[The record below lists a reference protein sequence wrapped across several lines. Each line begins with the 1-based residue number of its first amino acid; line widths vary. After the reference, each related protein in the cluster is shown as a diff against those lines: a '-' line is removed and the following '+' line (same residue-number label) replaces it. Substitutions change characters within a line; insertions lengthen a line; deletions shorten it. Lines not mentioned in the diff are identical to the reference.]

1 MYKYLKDI
9 FVIGKSMKNGTVNSH
24 KLINWLQ
31 DMFRDKPCFIVR
43 LLIEKILFQDHQI
56 PEEDVNP
63 RDFFFYG
70 LKL

>member
-1 MYKYLKDI
+1 MG
-9 FVIGKSMKNGTVNSH
+9 VRAS
-24 KLINWLQ
+24 LINFKNNDGIMKYFKYTSW
-31 DMFRDKPCFIVR
+31 

-56 PEEDVNP
+56 PEEEVNP